1 MTVSKI
7 MLLGEIGV
15 GKSSIVRRLVF
26 DKFEMQYT
34 PTIGVDVYRYI
45 VPIPEGGTHN
55 LIVWDTD
62 GNYAEA
68 IFRHVYMRQAS
79 AALVVADIARPE
91 TIVHAT
97 KLAEGFREQMP
108 GRPCVIIMNKAD
120 LVTDADTV
128 KLPASSV
135 NRSLPLLRTSAATG
149 QNVKHAFEYA
159 AAAIRRRSL

>member
-15 GKSSIVRRLVF
+15 GKSSIARRLVF

-45 VPIPEGGTHN
+45 VPVPEGGTHN

-91 TIVHAT
+91 TMCTQRSSRRDFAS
-97 KLAEGFREQMP
+97 RCP
-108 GRPCVIIMNKAD
+108 GV
-120 LVTDADTV
+120 
-128 KLPASSV
+128 PASS
-135 NRSLPLLRTSAATG
+135 S
-149 QNVKHAFEYA
+149 
-159 AAAIRRRSL
+159 